1 MSARIRLNQSVNRLF
16 ESAGL
21 PAPSAMSVQP
31 GGRRIPPPGD
41 TAVVES
47 PSMRQTAPFP
57 PMRVERP
64 VEGATLSRFLQVG
77 RTYHP
82 LCRHAFL
89 EKRTVGYYHYERRLE
104 YRTCA
109 VAAAYAGAFGP
120 AAIERPD
127 FSYSMAVWR
136 LSQRIGVDLDRVH
149 VYGPTGRCQ
158 PVAREMMQLVD
169 EDYWT
174 REGVAE
180 WLASLGL

>member
-1 MSARIRLNQSVNRLF
+1 MSARISLTQSINRLF
-16 ESAGL
+16 DPTGAASLAPGSVETRTGRIPHMGMTAVTEPYTRPT
-21 PAPSAMSVQP
+21 PAPAMPVQRP
-31 GGRRIPPPGD
+31 LGGI
-41 TAVVES
+41 
-47 PSMRQTAPFP
+47 
-57 PMRVERP
+57 
-64 VEGATLSRFLQVG
+64 TLSHCLQMG

-89 EKRTVGYYHYERRLE
+89 EKRTIGYYHYERRQE

-136 LSQRIGVDLDRVH
+136 LSQRVGVDMDRVR

-158 PVAREMMQLVD
+158 PIAREMMQLVD